1 MEEIIVISL
10 SPAVDRNYKVTQL
23 HPGQMHR
30 AGNPVISP
38 GGKGVNV
45 ARVLSLLGAKV
56 NLLGFFAGENGR
68 YIIKD
73 LQQNNINVESVIIE
87 GNTRNSINI
96 LDSVTKEE
104 TEILESGPSVNES
117 NIQEL
122 NLKFSSILQKLN
134 SPSLV
139 VLSGGIPTGADTK
152 IYSQLILT
160 AKEYNAKCFL
170 DSSQDALLEGIKA
183 FPYFIK
189 PNLRELSQMFND
201 NDLSNIIQAIRNSSL
216 SNEDMIYISK
226 KVKSLGILRTAIT
239 LSDKGA
245 ILCMEDRLLFA
256 GPLDINPVNTIG
268 SGDSFTAGFA
278 FGVANSMTDEEC
290 LRIAVACATS
300 NALFEE
306 IGVIDPQMV
315 KGFIKEVK
323 IEQIL

>member
-38 GGKGVNV
+38 GGKGINV
-45 ARVLSLLGAKV
+45 ARVMSILGAKV
-56 NLLGFFAGENGR
+56 TLLGFFAGENGR

-122 NLKFSSILQKLN
+122 SLKFSSILQKLN

-183 FPYFIK
+183 LPFFIK
-189 PNLRELSQMFND
+189 PNLRELSQILYEND
-201 NDLSNIIQAIRNSSL
+201 FSDIIQSIHNDSL
-216 SNEDMIYISK
+216 SNEDMISINNR
-226 KVKSLGILRTAIT
+226 VKSLGIPRIAIT

-245 ILCMEDRLLFA
+245 ILCTEDKLLFA
-256 GPLDINPVNTIG
+256 GPIDINPVNTIG
-268 SGDSFTAGFA
+268 CGDSFTAGFA
-278 FGVANSMTDEEC
+278 FGVANAMTDEEC
-290 LRIAVACATS
+290 LRIAVACAAS
-300 NALFEE
+300 NALFEK
-306 IGVIDPQMV
+306 IGIIDPQMV
-315 KGFIKEVK
+315 QEFVKEVK